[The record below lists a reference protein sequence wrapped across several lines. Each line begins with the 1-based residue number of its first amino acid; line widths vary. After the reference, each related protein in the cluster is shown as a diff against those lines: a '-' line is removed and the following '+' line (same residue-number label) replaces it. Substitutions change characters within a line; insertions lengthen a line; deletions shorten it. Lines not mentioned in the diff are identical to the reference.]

1 MEFSSP
7 CSPRDTQKS
16 SPTPQF
22 KSINSSALSFLYSPP
37 ITSIHDYWINSS
49 ICSDYC
55 PLQTRNTDSP
65 PEMHRSLFWEPLL
78 LQAFLCFCGSPT
90 PRFAGSSEFDQDKM
104 HQPRSTL
111 TGGRCGCG
119 LIRHYCQF
127 GPPETRIFIKSCC
140 MQFLSEEKTA

>member
-1 MEFSSP
+1 
-7 CSPRDTQKS
+7 
-16 SPTPQF
+16 
-22 KSINSSALSFLYSPP
+22 
-37 ITSIHDYWINSS
+37 
-49 ICSDYC
+49 
-55 PLQTRNTDSP
+55 
-65 PEMHRSLFWEPLL
+65 MHRSLFWEPLL

-140 MQFLSEEKTA
+140 MQFLSEEKTAYVMFIIMGNQCRLLPNRSTRPGENQVPHRPLCSIVGRIFCRQACFPPLPHIASGGVL